1 MVSLEPLL
9 FVGVGAL
16 ILVGPKELPV
26 IAKAA
31 GYYTGR
37 AMALFLQARARYDTF
52 SNDAEIKSV
61 RMPLRDPGLATG
73 VSEG

>member
-1 MVSLEPLL
+1 MVSLEPLV

-16 ILVGPKELPV
+16 LLVGPKELPI
-26 IAKAA
+26 IARNA

-37 AMALFLQARARYDTF
+37 AMAVFLQARERYQTF

-61 RMPLRDPGLATG
+61 RCARLRMSPPP
-73 VSEG
+73 